1 MFYCI
6 IHKQMEDE
14 KELFATLSFI
24 CDSSIPQTIKGAYGI
39 CYASA
44 KDILGKDIK
53 EIKDSEIIAT
63 VEKEKVKKVKEIK

>member
-1 MFYCI
+1 MFFLDGI
-6 IHKQMEDE
+6 KEEDK
-14 KELFATLSFI
+14 KELFATLNFI

-44 KDILGKDIK
+44 KDILGKDTK

-63 VEKEKVKKVKEIK
+63 VEKEK